1 MQWLHTYPRRV
12 VSAGVAW
19 VLILGLELRNMR
31 HLVTS
36 VYTHGAREAMNA
48 AKLKDAPAALRMD
61 GPPTTAHAMS

>member
-1 MQWLHTYPRRV
+1 M
-12 VSAGVAW
+12 AW
-19 VLILGLELRNMR
+19 VLILGLELRKMR

-36 VYTHGAREAMNA
+36 VYTHAHGAREAMNA